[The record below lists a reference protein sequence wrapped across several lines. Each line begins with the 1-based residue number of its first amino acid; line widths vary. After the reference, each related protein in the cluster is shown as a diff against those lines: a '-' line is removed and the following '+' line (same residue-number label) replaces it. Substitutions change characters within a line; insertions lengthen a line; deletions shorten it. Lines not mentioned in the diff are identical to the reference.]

1 WKLLSKSVR
10 RFGENGDRILIDD
23 SKKVYGS
30 QRGLDDLEFGVLAT
44 LFPALGPLSLL
55 LKSVASSSLPHIED
69 ELGYACD
76 EPLPITIE
84 AHSIADGAGRFRA
97 ACECAGIKSIWVRS
111 RITPAARF
119 NDLLD
124 KWDSKAGVLADGVCE
139 LIRLGRKPDKRL
151 DPVHFL
157 IDRQGGRR

>member
-1 WKLLSKSVR
+1 MPWIIGIDEAGYGPNLGPLVQTAVGFHLDCDPETVCLWKLLSKSVR

-30 QRGLDDLEFGVLAT
+30 QRGLDDLELGVLAT

-97 ACECAGIKSIWVRS
+97 ACECAGIKSIWV
-111 RITPAARF
+111 
-119 NDLLD
+119 
-124 KWDSKAGVLADGVCE
+124 
-139 LIRLGRKPDKRL
+139 
-151 DPVHFL
+151 
-157 IDRQGGRR
+157 